1 MTPGSDHFLAELFRG
16 TQGPIYFCVLR
27 NNKSKLQSG
36 EVAHIITR
44 DLNKIEGFRDKW
56 DRPEHECGIYFHTA
70 TLKPGAT
77 QRNKETCFQFTA
89 IFADIDDKNHLLS
102 DRANVLE
109 LLDDC
114 ACPPSIVVDSGHG
127 LQAHWLF
134 NQPCADLDRV
144 VTLRKK
150 LRGLTASDP
159 VHDAPRVMR
168 LPGTHNSKGGDWI
181 EAVVVR
187 WHPERRYAIAQL
199 EAWLAIEQIIIPGK
213 EEPKPKPEEKP
224 KHNGGA
230 PRFYDDVPDLAVVR
244 EALRFIP
251 NDDRKIWRNVGFA
264 LHAEFGDAGRSL
276 WDEWSAPCK
285 KYKAKDQD
293 RAWSHFNPGGGITI
307 GTLFHYAQQ
316 NGWQSPRRDGR
327 SDSKTKTDAE
337 DADELPPEAE
347 DAIALVFAE
356 RHAHELRYVNAWG
369 RWIGFEGAHWIEDTT
384 LHTFD
389 RARAICR
396 EIAFVGDKPARAVA
410 SAKTIVAV
418 ERLARADRRLAAT
431 AEQWDDNSWMLN
443 EKNRK

>member
-181 EAVVVR
+181 EAVVVTQSPNSKR
-187 WHPERRYAIAQL
+187 GLPLSKSLSPARRNRSRSRKRSRSTTAGRRASTTTFPISLLSARHFVSFL
-199 EAWLAIEQIIIPGK
+199 MTIGRSGATWDLRCTLNLATLGARCGM
-213 EEPKPKPEEKP
+213 
-224 KHNGGA
+224 NGV
-230 PRFYDDVPDLAVVR
+230 PRAR
-244 EALRFIP
+244 STK
-251 NDDRKIWRNVGFA
+251 RKIRTVLGHTSTQA
-264 LHAEFGDAGRSL
+264 AA
-276 WDEWSAPCK
+276 
-285 KYKAKDQD
+285 
-293 RAWSHFNPGGGITI
+293 
-307 GTLFHYAQQ
+307 
-316 NGWQSPRRDGR
+316 SP
-327 SDSKTKTDAE
+327 
-337 DADELPPEAE
+337 
-347 DAIALVFAE
+347 
-356 RHAHELRYVNAWG
+356 
-369 RWIGFEGAHWIEDTT
+369 
-384 LHTFD
+384 
-389 RARAICR
+389 
-396 EIAFVGDKPARAVA
+396 
-410 SAKTIVAV
+410 
-418 ERLARADRRLAAT
+418 
-431 AEQWDDNSWMLN
+431 
-443 EKNRK
+443 